1 MAHPQQPTQ
10 KLRDAW
16 ARVLEHSTAVDAASD
31 STVAG
36 AIRLRMT
43 TFEYLIRRYL
53 LQIRYGCGSA
63 NCTTPTCFSCVE
75 RVTHKP
81 VRRPSPLTARALA
94 YHLASQDDPASGL
107 CAPTQLAFRFASTAE
122 FDIESV
128 DPSRFKIDSR
138 SLSQN
143 LFNSR
148 VSRTLRIMHDGEET
162 TGQVGE
168 GDLSGASKEHSGN
181 KAGTPLSDP
190 VSTLSNHLER
200 LAVDQSSANNEKE
213 AIGALGEA
221 EENTEASAVPSNGV
235 VCEPGGDSLTESAA
249 QSVDGDSDSSK
260 ENPVLTPPSDVTMD
274 GIAANGS
281 APQVLSSRAS
291 SQDPQKPRP
300 SASPPKPSVRKLRI
314 PARPEPVSKR
324 RNSPIKSIFSTTHLT
339 CAIMEDLK
347 RIAMSDGSIPD
358 TRTRDAIIEP
368 AGSLLDPRSKSSRWR
383 MVDECLFRC
392 LSNPKIL
399 LKSFREK
406 TTAWTHRST
415 PLAHLDAWEMEHAFR
430 SWQPINGSLIYD
442 SLWYS
447 LECLFTPPPE
457 LKIRRPSRTKKPVP
471 ADMPK
476 HCEGDEP
483 LVYVADED
491 AAHIIM
497 ICIHALTSL
506 VTRGK
511 PNAWKFVRGL
521 RPFGWISPNDTQ
533 NLADNQ
539 TTVPYT
545 PMWLMITDQL
555 EYEPALRLAT
565 RLVRAIGARRC
576 FSEMLKNTSNEYSVS
591 SEWVMSIVYKHL
603 VDCERYRRVGL
614 FRANWDEERVMDT
627 WSNWT
632 VAGTLVEWLKT
643 IVLKNW
649 TGQHELRRWDSLG
662 AAAEILGDLYD
673 HSNLNIHRHMYEL
686 SFFKYKLDTTELIN
700 SYIDRKDDPNHRH
713 ILQCPFFFPSGLL
726 VQFFRALS
734 FSSMSKHFTAAGN
747 NYHLQDR
754 FSRHFLSDQWRDYL
768 DQHYAVAS
776 SRYLSLDVRRSHVL
790 EDAFDQL
797 WGLEKRQLLLP
808 LKVRMGKLEGE
819 QGVDQGGVAQEF
831 FRVALAEAFNPDN
844 DPTTRMTWFQPFSLE
859 SLARFELIG
868 LLFSIAVYNGI
879 TLPVTLPG
887 ALYLKLLGKQVR
899 PHHLSEGW
907 PDLVKSFQFLL
918 NCDEEVG
925 DILSRGYEFSFEA
938 RGLIININMAA
949 VNSDAEVPS
958 AETLLDYIAGLN
970 TSAPTSNTTPI
981 VNWPPGPEA
990 PLVTNANREQ
1000 FVREYASWLT
1010 EKSVRPQF
1018 DAFVRGFRT
1027 CLSPQALALLRPSL
1041 LSHIVEGS
1049 TDIDTNALER
1059 VARYD
1064 GGFDAQH
1071 SFVRMFWEVVHAM
1084 TQEQKRKLLEFVT
1097 ASDRV
1102 PVAGIESVVFWV
1114 QRNGPDGEGLPTSS
1128 TCFGRLLLP
1137 EYEGREKLEKKLKIA
1152 LENSKG
1158 FGAA

>member
-1 MAHPQQPTQ
+1 MAVHLPQPTQ
-10 KLRDAW
+10 RLRDAW
-16 ARVLEHSTAVDAASD
+16 ARVLENSTALDAASGSLD
-31 STVAG
+31 GSF
-36 AIRLRMT
+36 RMRMT
-43 TFEYLIRRYL
+43 AFQYLVRRYM
-53 LQIRYGCGSA
+53 LQIRYGCDDAS
-63 NCTTPTCFSCVE
+63 CTMPTCFSCVK
-75 RVTHKP
+75 RATHKP
-81 VRRPSPLTARALA
+81 VRRPSPLAARALA
-94 YHLASQDDPASGL
+94 YYLASQEDPVRGL
-107 CAPTQLAFRFASTAE
+107 CNPTQLAFRFANTAE
-122 FDIESV
+122 FDIEAV

-143 LFNSR
+143 LFNTR
-148 VSRTLRIMHDGEET
+148 VARTLRTVRGLEEGRISERAVEGNSKIASE
-162 TGQVGE
+162 GQPDAQRG
-168 GDLSGASKEHSGN
+168 SR
-181 KAGTPLSDP
+181 PSDP

-200 LAVDQSSANNEKE
+200 LAVDRESIDNAKRTKSK
-213 AIGALGEA
+213 GM
-221 EENTEASAVPSNGV
+221 AV
-235 VCEPGGDSLTESAA
+235 EPGRDSLTGSTA

-260 ENPVLTPPSDVTMD
+260 EIPMLTPPSDITVD
-274 GIAANGS
+274 GVAASGS
-281 APQVLSSRAS
+281 ESQPSSRVKTRTSTS
-291 SQDPQKPRP
+291 SK
-300 SASPPKPSVRKLRI
+300 PPKQRLRVPI
-314 PARPEPVSKR
+314 RPGTAQCRSAKT
-324 RNSPIKSIFSTTHLT
+324 IFTTTHLT
-339 CAIMEDLK
+339 CALMEDLK

-358 TRTRDAIIEP
+358 TRTRDAILEP
-368 AGSLLDPRSKSSRWR
+368 AYSLPDLNGKYGRWR

-392 LSNPKIL
+392 FSDPKIL
-399 LKSFREK
+399 VKSFREK
-406 TTAWTHRST
+406 TTAWAHRNT

-430 SWQPINGSLIYD
+430 SWQSINGSLIYD

-457 LKIRRPSRTKKPVP
+457 LKIRKPPRTRRPLPT
-471 ADMPK
+471 DMPK
-476 HCEGDEP
+476 HT
-483 LVYVADED
+483 DED
-491 AAHIIM
+491 AQWEYMPDEEAAHIIM

-533 NLADNQ
+533 NLSDNQ

-576 FSEMLKNTSNEYSVS
+576 FSEMLNKTSKEQLKSPD
-591 SEWVMSIVYKHL
+591 WVMTIIYKHL

-632 VAGTLVEWLKT
+632 IAGTFVEWLKT
-643 IVLKNW
+643 IFMKSW
-649 TGQHELRRWDSLG
+649 TGQHELKRWDAAG
-662 AAAEILGDLYD
+662 AAAEILGDLYEY
-673 HSNLNIHRHMYEL
+673 SNLNIHRHMYEL
-686 SFFKYKLDTTELIN
+686 SFLKYKLDTTELIN
-700 SYIDRKDDPNHRH
+700 SYMDRKDDPNHRH

-726 VQFFRALS
+726 VQYFRALN
-734 FSSMSKHFTAAGN
+734 FSSMSKHFTTAGN

-790 EDAFDQL
+790 EDTLDQL

-844 DPTTRMTWFQPFSLE
+844 GMFTVDPMTRMTWFQPFSLE
-859 SLARFELIG
+859 PLARFELIG
-868 LLFSIAVYNGI
+868 VLFSIAIYNGV
-879 TLPVTLPG
+879 TLPVTFPG
-887 ALYLKLLGKQVR
+887 ALYLKLLGKPVR

-918 NCDEEVG
+918 NCDDDVG

-938 RGLIININMAA
+938 RGLIVNINMAA
-949 VNSDAEVPS
+949 MNSDADVPS
-958 AETLLDYIAGLN
+958 PEALLDYRAGLDVSP
-970 TSAPTSNTTPI
+970 SASNPTPI
-981 VNWPPGPEA
+981 INWPPGPEA
-990 PLVTNANREQ
+990 PLVTNTNREQ
-1000 FVREYASWLT
+1000 FVRDYASWLT
-1010 EKSVRPQF
+1010 DKSIRPQF
-1018 DAFVRGFRT
+1018 EAFARGFRT
-1027 CLSPQALALLRPSL
+1027 CLSPRALGLLRPSL

-1049 TDIDTNALER
+1049 TDIDTHALER
-1059 VARYD
+1059 TARYD

-1071 SFVRMFWEVVHAM
+1071 PFVRMFWEVVHGM

-1137 EYEGREKLEKKLKIA
+1137 EYEGREKLERKLGIA